1 MIDFPYLKDIC
12 RRTSSRIILL
22 VVDGLGGLPH
32 PSSGMTE
39 LETAVTPNLD
49 AMARRSACGMTT
61 PVAPGI
67 TPGSGPGHLALF
79 GYDPLKYA
87 IGRGV
92 LEALGIGLELGPD
105 DVAVRC
111 NFCTVDS
118 NGLLTDRRAGRIPT
132 AESAPLIEQLSEV
145 SIPGVEVIVKP
156 VQDYRF
162 VVVFKGDGLGEEVRD
177 TDPQHVG
184 VSPLQPEA
192 ATESSAS
199 TAGYAAEFVHAAEDI
214 LGVRETANMVLMR
227 GFSKLP
233 SWPRFPDSYNLS
245 AGAVAAYPM
254 YRGIA
259 SLVGMT
265 VVPTGADFD
274 AELDTVSSH
283 LDQFEFVFLHYKPA
297 DAAGEDGDFDAKVRS
312 LEALDERIPALLDLG
327 ADVTAVAG
335 DHSTPSILAAHSW
348 HPVPVMIHSAST
360 AGQGSA
366 AFDERECRSGWLG
379 SQPAT
384 SLMFQ
389 LMAHAQ
395 KLEKF
400 GA

>member
-1 MIDFPYLKDIC
+1 MIDFPYLRDIC
-12 RRTSSRIILL
+12 RRTGSRIILL

-32 PSSGMTE
+32 PGTGMTE

-49 AMARRSACGMTT
+49 AMARRSACGVTM

-105 DVAVRC
+105 DIAVRC
-111 NFCTVDS
+111 NFCTVDAD
-118 NGLLTDRRAGRIPT
+118 GLLTDRRAGRIPT
-132 AESAPLIEQLSEV
+132 AESAPLVEQLSEI
-145 SIPGVEVIVKP
+145 SIPGVEVIVTP

-162 VVVFKGDGLGEEVRD
+162 VVVFRGDALGDEVRD

-184 VSPLQPEA
+184 VSPLEPEA

-199 TAGYAAEFVHAAEDI
+199 TSRYAAEFVRAARNI
-214 LGVRETANMVLMR
+214 LGARETANMVLMR
-227 GFSKLP
+227 GFSNLP
-233 SWPRFPDSYNLS
+233 SWPQFPDSYNLS

-254 YRGIA
+254 YKGIA

-265 VVPTGADFD
+265 IIPTGDDFD

-297 DAAGEDGDFDAKVRS
+297 DAAGEDGDFDAKVRT

-327 ADVTAVAG
+327 ADVTAIAG

-348 HPVPVMIHSAST
+348 HPVPVMIHSVST
-360 AGQGSA
+360 AGQGSTG
-366 AFDERECRSGWLG
+366 FNERECRSGSLG

-384 SLMFQ
+384 SIMLQ
-389 LMAHAQ
+389 LMAHAH
-395 KLEKF
+395 KLDKF

>member
-111 NFCTVDS
+111 NFCTVDA

-145 SIPGVEVIVKP
+145 SIRGVEVIVRP

-162 VVVFKGDGLGEEVRD
+162 VVVFKGDGLGDEVRD

-184 VSPLQPEA
+184 VSPLRPEA

-254 YRGIA
+254 YKGIA

-384 SLMFQ
+384 SFMLQF
-389 LMAHAQ
+389 MAHAQ

>member
-1 MIDFPYLKDIC
+1 MIDFPYLRDIC
-12 RRTSSRIILL
+12 RSTSSRIILL

-32 PSSGMTE
+32 PGTDMTE

-49 AMARRSACGMTT
+49 AMARRSACGMTM

-105 DVAVRC
+105 DIAVRC
-111 NFCTVDS
+111 NFCTVDAD
-118 NGLLTDRRAGRIPT
+118 GLLTDRRAGRIPT
-132 AESAPLIEQLSEV
+132 AESAPLVEQLSEI
-145 SIPGVEVIVKP
+145 SIPGVEVIVRP

-162 VVVFKGDGLGEEVRD
+162 VVVFRGDALGDEVRD

-184 VSPLQPEA
+184 VSPLEPEA
-192 ATESSAS
+192 ASESSAS
-199 TAGYAAEFVHAAEDI
+199 TARYATDFVRAASNV
-214 LGVRETANMVLMR
+214 LGARETTNMVLMR

-233 SWPRFPDSYNLS
+233 SWPQFPDSYNLS

-259 SLVGMT
+259 SLIGMT
-265 VVPTGADFD
+265 VIPTGADFD
-274 AELDTVSSH
+274 TELDTVSRH

-297 DAAGEDGDFDAKVRS
+297 DAAGEDGDFDAKVRT
-312 LEALDERIPALLDLG
+312 LEALDKHIPALLDLG

-348 HPVPVMIHSAST
+348 HPVPLMIHSAST
-360 AGQGSA
+360 AGQGSDG
-366 AFDERECRSGWLG
+366 FNERECRIGSLG

-384 SLMFQ
+384 SIMLQ
-389 LMAHAQ
+389 LMAHAH
-395 KLEKF
+395 KLDKF

>member
-1 MIDFPYLKDIC
+1 MIDFPYLRDIC
-12 RRTSSRIILL
+12 RRTSSRIVLL

-32 PSSGMTE
+32 PSTGMTE
-39 LETAVTPNLD
+39 LETAATPNLD
-49 AMARRSACGMTT
+49 TMARQSACGVTT

-87 IGRGV
+87 IGRGI
-92 LEALGIGLELGPD
+92 LEALGIGLDLRPN

-111 NFCTVDS
+111 NFCTVDAD
-118 NGLLTDRRAGRIPT
+118 GLLTDRRAGRIRT
-132 AESAPLIEQLSEV
+132 AESAPLVERLSEI
-145 SIPGVEVIVKP
+145 SIPGVEIIVKP

-162 VVVFKGDGLGEEVRD
+162 VVLFRGEGLDDAVRD
-177 TDPQHVG
+177 TDPQIVG
-184 VSPLQPEA
+184 VRPLDPEPSSE
-192 ATESSAS
+192 TSAS
-199 TAGYAAEFVHAAEDI
+199 TARYAAEFICSSRDVLKH
-214 LGVRETANMVLMR
+214 RETANMVLMR

-233 SWPRFPDSYNLS
+233 KWPRFPDSYNLS

-265 VVPTGADFD
+265 VIPTGDDFD
-274 AELDTVSSH
+274 AELETVSNH
-283 LDQFEFVFLHYKPA
+283 LNQFEFVFLHYKPA
-297 DAAGEDGDFDAKVRS
+297 DAAGEDGDFGAKVRT

-327 ADVTAVAG
+327 ADVAAVAG

-348 HPVPVMIHSAST
+348 HPVPVMVHSEWT

-366 AFDERECRSGWLG
+366 AFNERECRSGWLG

-389 LMAHAQ
+389 LMAHAD
-395 KLEKF
+395 KLDKF